1 MISGILA
8 SPGIA
13 FGKALLL
20 KEDEI
25 VIDRKKISAD
35 QVDQEVERFL
45 SGRAKASAQ
54 LETIK
59 TKAGETF
66 GEEKEAIFEGH
77 IMLLEDEEL
86 EQEII
91 ALIKDKH
98 MTADA
103 AAHEVIEGQASALE
117 ELDDEYLKE
126 RAADVR
132 DIGKRLL
139 RNILGLKII
148 DLSAIQDEVI
158 LVAADLTPSETAQL
172 NLKKVLGFITDAGG
186 RTSHTSI
193 MARSLELPAIVG
205 TGSVTSQVKNDDYLI
220 LDAVN
225 NQVYVN
231 PTNEVIDKMRA
242 VQEQVASEKA
252 ELAKLKD
259 LPAITLDG
267 HQVEVC
273 ANIGTVRDV
282 EGAERNGAEGVGL
295 YRTEFLFMDRDALP
309 TEEEQF
315 AAYKAVA
322 EACGSQ
328 AVIVRTMDIG
338 GDKELPYMNFPKE
351 ENPFLG
357 YRAVR
362 IYPEFAGLF
371 RTQLRAILRAASFG
385 NAQLMIPMVHSLDQI
400 LWVKGEI
407 QKAIVELKRDGLR
420 HAETI
425 TLGIMVE
432 VPSVCYIIDHFCDE
446 VDFFSIGSND
456 MTQYLY
462 AVDRNNPRV
471 SPLYNP
477 ITPSFLRML
486 QQIITTAHQRGKW
499 VGICGELGGESRYL
513 PLLLGLGLDELSMSS
528 PRIPAVKSQLRQLDS
543 EACRELA
550 RQACECRS
558 AQEIEALLTA
568 FTPEEDV
575 RPLLALENIFVD
587 QDFSN
592 KEQAIQF
599 LCGNL
604 GVNGRTEHPFE
615 LEEDVWQRE
624 EIVTTGVGFGV
635 AIPHT
640 KSQWIRHSSI
650 SIARLAKPI
659 GWQSE
664 MGEVELVIM
673 LTLGANEGMNHVKV
687 FSQLARKLVNKNFRQ
702 SLFAAQDAQ
711 SILTLLETELTF

>member
-35 QVDQEVERFL
+35 KVDQEVERFL
-45 SGRAKASAQ
+45 NGRTKASAQ
-54 LETIK
+54 LEVIK

-103 AAHEVIEGQASALE
+103 AANEVIEGQATALE

-139 RNILGLKII
+139 RNILGLAII

-172 NLKKVLGFITDAGG
+172 NLNKVLGFITDAGG

-205 TGSVTSQVKNDDYLI
+205 TGSVTSQVKNGDYLI

-225 NQVYVN
+225 NQVLVN
-231 PTNEVIDKMRA
+231 PGDQQIEELRNLQA
-242 VQEQVASEKA
+242 QVAEEKA

-295 YRTEFLFMDRDALP
+295 YRTEFLFMDRDSLP

-322 EACGSQ
+322 EACGS
-328 AVIVRTMDIG
+328 
-338 GDKELPYMNFPKE
+338 
-351 ENPFLG
+351 
-357 YRAVR
+357 
-362 IYPEFAGLF
+362 
-371 RTQLRAILRAASFG
+371 
-385 NAQLMIPMVHSLDQI
+385 IP
-400 LWVKGEI
+400 
-407 QKAIVELKRDGLR
+407 
-420 HAETI
+420 
-425 TLGIMVE
+425 
-432 VPSVCYIIDHFCDE
+432 
-446 VDFFSIGSND
+446 
-456 MTQYLY
+456 
-462 AVDRNNPRV
+462 
-471 SPLYNP
+471 
-477 ITPSFLRML
+477 
-486 QQIITTAHQRGKW
+486 
-499 VGICGELGGESRYL
+499 
-513 PLLLGLGLDELSMSS
+513 
-528 PRIPAVKSQLRQLDS
+528 
-543 EACRELA
+543 
-550 RQACECRS
+550 
-558 AQEIEALLTA
+558 
-568 FTPEEDV
+568 
-575 RPLLALENIFVD
+575 
-587 QDFSN
+587 
-592 KEQAIQF
+592 
-599 LCGNL
+599 
-604 GVNGRTEHPFE
+604 
-615 LEEDVWQRE
+615 
-624 EIVTTGVGFGV
+624 
-635 AIPHT
+635 
-640 KSQWIRHSSI
+640 
-650 SIARLAKPI
+650 
-659 GWQSE
+659 
-664 MGEVELVIM
+664 
-673 LTLGANEGMNHVKV
+673 
-687 FSQLARKLVNKNFRQ
+687 
-702 SLFAAQDAQ
+702 
-711 SILTLLETELTF
+711 

>member
-35 QVDQEVERFL
+35 KVDQEVERFL

-54 LETIK
+54 LEVIK

-103 AAHEVIEGQASALE
+103 AANEVIDGQATALE

-139 RNILGLKII
+139 RNILGLAII

-205 TGSVTSQVKNDDYLI
+205 TGSITAQVKNGDYLI

-225 NQVYVN
+225 NQVLIN
-231 PTNEVIDKMRA
+231 PSNEQIEALRNLQA
-242 VQEQVASEKA
+242 QVAEEKA

-357 YRAVR
+357 WRAVR
-362 IYPEFAGLF
+362 IAMDRKEILRDQVRAV
-371 RTQLRAILRAASFG
+371 LRASAFGKLRIMFP
-385 NAQLMIPMVHSLDQI
+385 MIISVEEVRAL
-400 LWVKGEI
+400 KKEI
-407 QKAIVELKRDGLR
+407 EIYKQELRDEGKAFDESIEIGV
-420 HAETI
+420 
-425 TLGIMVE
+425 MVE
-432 VPSVCYIIDHFCDE
+432 TPAAATIARHLAKE
-446 VDFFSIGSND
+446 VDFFSIGTND
-456 MTQYLY
+456 LTQYTL
-462 AVDRNNPRV
+462 AVDRGNDMISHLYQPM
-471 SPLYNP
+471 SPSVLNL
-477 ITPSFLRML
+477 IKQVIDASH
-486 QQIITTAHQRGKW
+486 AEGKW
-499 VGICGELGGESRYL
+499 TGMCGELAGDERATL
-513 PLLLGLGLDELSMSS
+513 LLLGMGLDEFSMSAIS
-528 PRIPAVKSQLRQLDS
+528 IPRIKKIIRNTNFEDAKV
-543 EACRELA
+543 LA
-550 RQACECRS
+550 
-558 AQEIEALLTA
+558 
-568 FTPEEDV
+568 
-575 RPLLALENIFVD
+575 
-587 QDFSN
+587 
-592 KEQAIQF
+592 EQALAQP
-599 LCGNL
+599 
-604 GVNGRTEHPFE
+604 TTDE
-615 LEEDVWQRE
+615 LM
-624 EIVTTGVGFGV
+624 T
-635 AIPHT
+635 
-640 KSQWIRHSSI
+640 
-650 SIARLAKPI
+650 
-659 GWQSE
+659 
-664 MGEVELVIM
+664 
-673 LTLGANEGMNHVKV
+673 
-687 FSQLARKLVNKNFRQ
+687 LVNKF
-702 SLFAAQDAQ
+702 
-711 SILTLLETELTF
+711 IEEKTIC